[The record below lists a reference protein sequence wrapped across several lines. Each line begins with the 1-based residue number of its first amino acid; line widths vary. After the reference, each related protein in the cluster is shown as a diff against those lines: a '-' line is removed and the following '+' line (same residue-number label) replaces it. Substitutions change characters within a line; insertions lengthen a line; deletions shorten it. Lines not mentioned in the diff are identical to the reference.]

1 MSPARIV
8 YIVGIVLVVA
18 TGLIPLIPAS
28 DILLALVGLAVGYFV
43 TADDRAN
50 LFLTVI
56 VLFSGAALAF
66 DEIPVIGPYVSEIL
80 EDLTALLA
88 AAAVAV
94 IVMAIKDKLLSE

>member
-18 TGLIPLIPAS
+18 TGLIPVIPAA
-28 DILLALVGLAVGYFV
+28 DILVALVGLAVGYFV
-43 TADDRAN
+43 AADDRAN

-56 VLFSGAALAF
+56 VLGSGAALAL
-66 DEIPVIGPYVSEIL
+66 DGIPMIGPYVSEIL

-88 AAAVAV
+88 AAAVTV
-94 IVMAIKDKLLSE
+94 IVMVIKDRLLSE